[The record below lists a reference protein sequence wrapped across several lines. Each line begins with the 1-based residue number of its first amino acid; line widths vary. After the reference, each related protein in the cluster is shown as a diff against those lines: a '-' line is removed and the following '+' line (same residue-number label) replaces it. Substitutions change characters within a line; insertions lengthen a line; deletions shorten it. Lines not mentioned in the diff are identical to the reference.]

1 MFLDDDNTPKNQ
13 PKKPKPLDKLSIGE
27 LEDYIRE
34 MKEEIIRV
42 EQEIVRKKA
51 HKDAVSSLFKS

>member
-1 MFLDDDNTPKNQ
+1 MFDDDNQ
-13 PKKPKPLDKLSIGE
+13 PRNAAKKPRPLDDMSIEE
-27 LEDYIRE
+27 LEEYIAE

-42 EQEIVRKKA
+42 EQDIAKKKA